1 MWGWLR
7 RRLAAPEL
15 PDALWRV
22 VLDRAPQVAA
32 LSGEEQRRL
41 RSMVARFLAHKT
53 VSGAGG
59 FLPEPEQVSIV
70 AALCCLPVLELG
82 LRWLA
87 GWHEVILYPSSFR
100 VHRRHHDEDSGVVT
114 EWPDELAGEA
124 WERGPLILSWQEIE
138 ADLDDPFSGYALAA
152 HEVAHKLD
160 MLDGV
165 CDGTPPM
172 PSGLSVREW
181 AATMEAAYREL
192 RATLECSG
200 ASAIDPYAAEAPDE
214 FFAVTSEYFFSAPEI
229 LREAMPSVH
238 RLLQRFYRPSRA
250 LSSAAAARP

>member
-32 LSGEEQRRL
+32 LSSAEQSRL
-41 RSMVARFLAHKT
+41 RPMVARFLARKA

-59 FLPEPEQVSIV
+59 FHPEPEQAAIV
-70 AALCCLPVLELG
+70 AALCCLPVLDLG
-82 LRWLA
+82 LRWLS

-100 VHRRHHDEDSGVVT
+100 VHRRHDDEDSGVVT

-124 WERGPLILSWQEIE
+124 WQQGPLILSWQEIE
-138 ADLDDPFSGYALAA
+138 ADLADPFSGYALAA
-152 HEVAHKLD
+152 HEIAHKLD
-160 MLDGV
+160 MLDGL

-172 PSGLSVREW
+172 PAGLSVRDW
-181 AATMEAAYREL
+181 ALTMEAAYRAL
-192 RATLECSG
+192 RATLEG
-200 ASAIDPYAAEAPDE
+200 GGESAIDPYAAEAPDE

-229 LREAMPSVH
+229 LRQTMPSVH
-238 RLLQRFYRPSRA
+238 RLLQRFYRPSQA
-250 LSSAAAARP
+250 LSSAAAAPP